1 MFRLIGL
8 AVVVFVIFI
17 SWDSLTGLWKGD
29 LSGEEAAS
37 AIRKDVGKAI
47 SEPRNNEA
55 TPKDK
60 GAASAG
66 PRQDAEEKPSGPRSV
81 EQLADDLLRK
91 K

>member
-1 MFRLIGL
+1 MFKLIGV
-8 AVVVFVIFI
+8 AVVAFVVFI
-17 SWDSLTGLWKGD
+17 SWDTLTGLWKGD
-29 LSGEEAAS
+29 LSGKEAAS

-55 TPKDK
+55 TPQDK

-66 PRQDAEEKPSGPRSV
+66 SRQGAEEKPSGPRSV